1 VVSFGL
7 AGDEALGPAE
17 PFAGAFGIA
26 RAAGLMSTPHAGEHG
41 GPENVRAA
49 LDLLGA
55 QRIEH
60 GVRAIEDP
68 SLVQR
73 IVDEGICLDVCP
85 TSNVQLSVTDSL
97 EHHPLPAL
105 LAAGVTLSLNADDP
119 VIFGCGLLDEYEL
132 ARRAFGLDDTAL
144 AKVAANSIR
153 CSGAP
158 ESVRSRALERIQ
170 TWLSQ
175 TER

>member
-1 VVSFGL
+1 MIS
-7 AGDEALGPAE
+7 A
-17 PFAGAFGIA
+17 
-26 RAAGLMSTPHAGEHG
+26 PHAGEHG
-41 GPENVRAA
+41 GPESVRAA

-55 QRIEH
+55 RRIEH

-68 SLVQR
+68 LLVQR

-132 ARRAFGLDDTAL
+132 GRRAFGLDDTAL
-144 AKVAANSIR
+144 ANIAANSIR

-158 ESVRSRALERIQ
+158 ESVRSSALERIDA
-170 TWLSQ
+170 WLLDFD
-175 TER
+175 